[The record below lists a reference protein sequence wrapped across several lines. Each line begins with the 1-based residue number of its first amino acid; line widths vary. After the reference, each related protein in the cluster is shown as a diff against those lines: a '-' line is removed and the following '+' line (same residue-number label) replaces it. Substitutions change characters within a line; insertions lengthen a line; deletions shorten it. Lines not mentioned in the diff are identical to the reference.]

1 MPRSPAPRRDS
12 LPQLMAFTVDIEA
25 ARRALR
31 GERRVVASEAPGAA
45 RAWAWAT
52 SRSAEATPTPLRRR
66 GPAPEAGKRD
76 GARVRPDAVFVFDEP
91 TIGLHPLDVADT
103 CIGVFQSLIEHGA
116 TVVVIEHDLDM
127 IANADYVVDLGP
139 GGGEAGGRI
148 VATGT
153 PEEVAAN
160 PASITG
166 RYLSL
171 P

>member
-1 MPRSPAPRRDS
+1 MPRSPAPNSRCRRS
-12 LPQLMAFTVDIEA
+12 WPSPWT
-25 ARRALR
+25 RRPTRSPESGAWR
-31 GERRVVASEAPGAA
+31 AS
-45 RAWAWAT
+45 W
-52 SRSAEATPTPLRRR
+52 
-66 GPAPEAGKRD
+66 KRC
-76 GARVRPDAVFVFDEP
+76 ASWP
-91 TIGLHPLDVADT
+91 TIGLHPLDVAQL
-103 CIGVFQSLIEHGA
+103 IGVFQGLIDHGA

>member
-1 MPRSPAPRRDS
+1 M
-12 LPQLMAFTVDIEA
+12 
-25 ARRALR
+25 
-31 GERRVVASEAPGAA
+31 
-45 RAWAWAT
+45 
-52 SRSAEATPTPLRRR
+52 
-66 GPAPEAGKRD
+66 
-76 GARVRPDAVFVFDEP
+76 FVFDEP
-91 TIGLHPLDVADT
+91 TIGLHPLDVAQL
-103 CIGVFQSLIEHGA
+103 IGVFQGLIDHGA